1 MLYNATKS
9 EKYALRVTV
18 QHRRVQME
26 DLNENQI
33 ITLFAVSKQSKIKD
47 APFYESIA
55 KCDYSML
62 GLIDDEYIE
71 CLKYLSDIGIIRP
84 IMDDTEYID
93 EDSFEQPDDKLKIE
107 KQPKTVE
114 LETIYYDM
122 DPQKIPRYRL
132 TAWGK
137 FICKMVRPLYG
148 IKWLYKKRQRI
159 IDHTITAY
167 NELSRHF
174 LWIDDLIEDWQK

>member
-1 MLYNATKS
+1 
-9 EKYALRVTV
+9 
-18 QHRRVQME
+18 ME
-26 DLNENQI
+26 DLNEKQI
-33 ITLFAVSKQSKIKD
+33 ITLLEVSKRSRIKEV
-47 APFYESIA
+47 PFDDLIA
-55 KCDYSML
+55 QCNYLAL

-93 EDSFEQPDDKLKIE
+93 MDSFEQPDDELKIE
-107 KQPKTVE
+107 KRHKTVE
-114 LETIYYDM
+114 LETIHYGM
-122 DPQKIPRYRL
+122 DAKEIPRYRL